1 MQLADMNES
10 EQVGKII
17 VLTRTLETL
26 LEEQFGAEGKG
37 LHEKLNSVE
46 SSIPEHLLKRG
57 HFIASIRNKA
67 VHQEAHAIP
76 DGFYETCEKMIAEI
90 RALPANHQASMEA
103 EAEAEE
109 PATAPSPAS
118 VKKRAAAGKQKSG
131 SKKKTWIALAAVAA
145 ALALLSRR

>member
-10 EQVGKII
+10 EQVGKVV

-26 LEEQFGAEGKG
+26 LEERFGAEGKG

-46 SSIPEHLLKRG
+46 SSIPDHLLKRG

-67 VHQEAHAIP
+67 VHQEAHSSP
-76 DGFYETCEKMIAEI
+76 DSFYETCEKMIAEL
-90 RALPANHQASMEA
+90 RALPANHQAPT

-109 PATAPSPAS
+109 PATAPSTAS

-131 SKKKTWIALAAVAA
+131 STKKTWIALAAAAA